1 MHVAWRLAPTT
12 DSAIIM
18 APATDRAH
26 SLTHPARVDG
36 KFLRVDG
43 RRFLVKGVAY
53 GTFAPDAT
61 GAQFPPAWRVDQD
74 FAQMAAAGLNTVR
87 VYTMPSRALLD
98 QAAEHGLRV
107 MIGMP
112 WAQHIAFLDD
122 QALTRQ
128 IRRET
133 VAHVRE
139 LSSHPAAL
147 MFAIGNEI
155 PPGIVRWHGA
165 ARIEAF
171 LRELYNETKSACPD
185 ALLTYVNYPP
195 TEFLDLEC
203 FDVCSFNVYLHRE
216 ENLRAYLGRL
226 QHLAGNKPLLLAEA
240 GADSIREG
248 REEQARVTAMH
259 LNAAFAEGA
268 CGAVAYSWTD
278 EWWRGGQ
285 TVDDWAFGLVDAD
298 RQPKPALTAVSEMFR
313 SAPFSQEARASWP
326 KVSVVI
332 CAYNAAD
339 TLEDCLTSVEQLTYP
354 NFEVII
360 VNDGS
365 RDATPEIAGRH
376 PGMRLISIPNGGL
389 SAARNVGIA
398 EATGEIVAYTDADV
412 RVDPDW
418 LTYLVQPM
426 LHSSVA
432 GVGGPNVVPPDDPFI
447 AQCVARSPGGPTHVM
462 LDDRIAEHIP
472 GCNMAFRRDAL
483 LAINGFNPIYL
494 RAGDDVD
501 LCWRLQAKG
510 YKLGFAPSALVWHHH
525 RATVKAY
532 WRQQVGYGE
541 GEAWL
546 EAHHPEKFAGKNV
559 IWRGHIYSPLPFVRS
574 LTGKRVNSGVW
585 GTAAFPSVYSTHSHP
600 FEFLPHS
607 AHWLAA
613 CSLLTLVGVAGL
625 WSDQLVAALALIGLG
640 ALGWGITLGRCAIF
654 GRASNLENIAALNPR
669 GLRLHRLPYRI
680 VIAWLHF
687 LQPLAQFHGRLR
699 GLWSPPRLVAPERAT
714 RLPWKAVAPSFGNAL
729 TAARLLLGG
738 ATERRFWSEAWTS
751 HDAVLTELTGTLR
764 AVRPARAVGVDDG
777 WRADWDVSTG
787 VGRWGWLE
795 MRGLIEEHS
804 SGRVLLRMGTRFRPT
819 KVGITLALALA
830 TVALVATKLGIA
842 LAWPSLSIACVLG
855 VIGIFVRTAWHTTSA
870 VSVAEQAI
878 ARVTAD
884 SGMIPLDVTPAGK
897 RPENLARK
905 LPRLQALQ
913 AMVVLAVA
921 ASAFA
926 GGTWTMRDAIDRA
939 ELAARP
945 PVKAPEP
952 APQVSMTDTG
962 GLAVATN
969 GDVFIADVRLGL
981 IRRVRPQ
988 GAPDAMPAENIL
1000 LERRKLPGAL
1010 VPFAGATDVTMA
1022 ANGDLLVADA
1032 RNNRICR
1039 IERATGKIITVAGT
1053 GAAGFDGDDKQA
1065 TQAAL
1070 NAPSAVAVARNGDLY
1085 IVDTLNHRV
1094 RIVEQATGLIKT
1106 IAGDGVKG
1114 DPVVTTTVASDDASD
1129 DSEPVEGGADADPGT
1144 DHPIA
1149 DAPAGN
1155 HVLADEID
1163 ADGVLIGDGGPA
1175 QAAHLSHPGD
1185 LAVAPNGDIY
1195 IADTGHNRV
1204 RRIDAST
1211 GIITTVA
1218 GDGSFG
1224 GHGDGGPATSAGL
1237 AGPAG
1242 LALVASGD
1250 RVTIYVADYFN
1261 GSVRVVDTQGAIST
1275 LGGAK
1280 RFTGPT
1286 RVAYHPSGWL
1296 YVVDASPNGVTAVVV
1311 SKPPRFRVAEGPRRI
1326 ASRKVT

>member
-1 MHVAWRLAPTT
+1 MA
-12 DSAIIM
+12 SAL
-18 APATDRAH
+18 DRAH
-26 SLTHPARVDG
+26 SVTHPLQGSVRVDG
-36 KFLRVDG
+36 KFLCVG
-43 RRFLVKGVAY
+43 EQRFLVKGVTY

-61 GAQFPPAWRVDQD
+61 GAQFPPAERVDQD
-74 FAQMAAAGLNTVR
+74 FAMMAAAGLNTVR
-87 VYTMPSRALLD
+87 VYTVPSRTLLD
-98 QAAEHGLRV
+98 SAAEHGLRV

-122 QALTRQ
+122 QTLTRQ
-128 IRRET
+128 IRQDT
-133 VAHVRE
+133 VARVRE

-147 MFAIGNEI
+147 LFAVGNEI

-165 ARIEAF
+165 ARIERF
-171 LRELYNETKSACPD
+171 LRELYNDAKSACPD

-216 ENLRAYLGRL
+216 ENLHAYLGRL

-248 REEQARVTAMH
+248 RDEQARVTAMH
-259 LNAAFAEGA
+259 LTTAFAEGA
-268 CGAVAYSWTD
+268 CGAVAYAWTD

-285 TVDDWAFGLVDAD
+285 VVDDWAFGLVDAE
-298 RQPKPALTAVSEMFR
+298 RQPKPALTAVSEVFR
-313 SAPFSQEARASWP
+313 AAPFSEVDRARWP

-339 TLEDCLTSVEQLTYP
+339 TLEDCLRSLEQLTYP

-365 RDATPEIAGRH
+365 HDATPDIARQH
-376 PGMRLISIPNGGL
+376 PWMRLISIPNGGL

-426 LHSSVA
+426 LHSTVA
-432 GVGGPNVVPPDDPFI
+432 GVGGPNVVPHDDPFV

-525 RATVKAY
+525 RSTVKAY

-541 GEAWL
+541 GEVWL
-546 EAHHPEKFAGKNV
+546 EAHHPEKFTGRNV

-574 LTGKRVNSGVW
+574 LKGKRVNSGVW
-585 GTAAFPSVYSTHSHP
+585 GTAPFPSVYSTHSRP
-600 FEFLPHS
+600 VEFLPHS

-613 CSLLTLVGVAGL
+613 SSLLAVVGAAGL
-625 WSDQLVAALALIGLG
+625 WTDQLVPGLTVLALGM
-640 ALGWGITLGRCAIF
+640 LGWTITIGRCLLF
-654 GRASNLENIAALNPR
+654 GRASNLEHISALNPR
-669 GLRLHRLPYRI
+669 GSRLERWPYRAT
-680 VIAWLHF
+680 IAWLHF

-699 GLWSPPRLVAPERAT
+699 GMWSPPQFVVPERAT
-714 RLPWKAVAPSFGNAL
+714 RLPWKAVAPSFGSAW

-787 VGRWGWLE
+787 VGRWAWLD
-795 MRGLIEEHS
+795 MRALIEEHA
-804 SGRVLLRMGTRFRPT
+804 SGRVLLRMGTRLRPT
-819 KVGITLALALA
+819 KVGITLALVFA
-830 TVALVATKLGIA
+830 TLALVATKLGIA
-842 LAWPSLSIACVLG
+842 LQWPSLSVVFVLG
-855 VIGIFVRTAWHTTSA
+855 VIAIFARAAWHMTSA

-878 ARVTAD
+878 SRVTAG
-884 SGMIPLDVTPAGK
+884 SGMIPLGVTSVAG
-897 RPENLARK
+897 RPVKAVRR

-913 AMVVLAVA
+913 ATVVLAVA

-926 GGTWTMRDAIDRA
+926 GGTWTISDVIDRA
-939 ELAARP
+939 ELAAQP
-945 PVKAPEP
+945 PVKPAEP
-952 APQVSMTDTG
+952 APRISVTG

-969 GDVFIADVRLGL
+969 GDVFVADVRLGL

-988 GAPDAMPAENIL
+988 SPLDAVPAKNIL
-1000 LERRKLPGAL
+1000 LETRKLPGAL
-1010 VPFAGATDVTMA
+1010 VPFSGATDVAMA

-1032 RNNRICR
+1032 SNNRICR
-1039 IERATGKIITVAGT
+1039 IERVTGKILTVAGT

-1070 NAPSAVAVARNGDLY
+1070 NGPSAVAVARNGDLY

-1094 RIVEQATGLIKT
+1094 RVVEQATGLIKT
-1106 IAGDGVKG
+1106 VAGDGL
-1114 DPVVTTTVASDDASD
+1114 P
-1129 DSEPVEGGADADPGT
+1129 ADNWIQDGIVGT
-1144 DHPIA
+1144 A
-1149 DAPAGN
+1149 
-1155 HVLADEID
+1155 E
-1163 ADGVLIGDGGPA
+1163 LIGDGGPA
-1175 QAAHLSHPGD
+1175 LTAHLSHPGD
-1185 LAVAPNGDIY
+1185 VAIAPNGDLY
-1195 IADTGHNRV
+1195 IADTGHNRI
-1204 RRIDAST
+1204 RRITLAS
-1211 GIITTVA
+1211 GVITTVA

-1224 GHGDGGPATSAGL
+1224 GHGDGGLATEAGL

-1242 LALVASGD
+1242 LALVPSGE
-1250 RVTIYVADYFN
+1250 RVTIYVADSFN
-1261 GSVRVVDTQGAIST
+1261 GSVRVVNGHGMIST
-1275 LGGAK
+1275 IGGAK
-1280 RFTGPT
+1280 RFTTPT
-1286 RVAYHPSGWL
+1286 RVAYHPAGWL
-1296 YVVDASPNGVTAVVV
+1296 YVVDASPNGVTALSV
-1311 SKPPRFRVAEGPRRI
+1311 SKPPRYRLAEAPRRI

>member
-1 MHVAWRLAPTT
+1 MASAP
-12 DSAIIM
+12 
-18 APATDRAH
+18 DRAH
-26 SLTHPARVDG
+26 VVTHPLRGPARVDG
-36 KFLRVDG
+36 KFLRADG
-43 RRFLVKGVAY
+43 QRFLVKGVTY

-61 GAQFPPAWRVDQD
+61 GAQFPPAERVDQD
-74 FAQMAAAGLNTVR
+74 FGMMAAAGFNTVR
-87 VYTMPSRALLD
+87 VYTVPSPSLLD
-98 QAAEHGLRV
+98 QAADHGLRV

-122 QALTRQ
+122 PALTRQ
-128 IRRET
+128 IRQDT
-133 VAHVRE
+133 VARVRE
-139 LSSHPAAL
+139 LSPHPAAL
-147 MFAIGNEI
+147 LFAVGNEI

-165 ARIEAF
+165 ERIERF

-195 TEFLDLEC
+195 TEFLDLEF

-248 REEQARVTAMH
+248 QDEQARVTAMH
-259 LNAAFAEGA
+259 LDTAFAEGA
-268 CGAVAYSWTD
+268 CGAVAYAWTD

-285 TVDDWAFGLVDAD
+285 VVDDWAFGLVDAD
-298 RQPKPALTAVSEMFR
+298 RQPKPALAAVSAAFQA
-313 SAPFSQEARASWP
+313 APFSEAERASWP

-339 TLEDCLTSVEQLTYP
+339 TLGDCLASIEQLTYP

-365 RDATPEIAGRH
+365 RDATPEIARQY
-376 PGMRLISIPNGGL
+376 PWMRLITIPNGGL

-426 LHSSVA
+426 LHSTVA
-432 GVGGPNVVPPDDPFI
+432 GVGGPNVVPHDDPFV

-525 RATVKAY
+525 RASVKAY

-546 EAHHPEKFAGKNV
+546 EAHHPEKFAGRNV

-574 LTGKRVNSGVW
+574 LKGKRVNSGVW
-585 GTAAFPSVYSTHSHP
+585 GTAPFPSVYSTHSHP
-600 FEFLPHS
+600 VEFLPHT

-613 CSLLTLVGVAGL
+613 SSLLAIVGVAGL
-625 WSDQLVAALALIGLG
+625 GTEQFVPGLLVLALGV
-640 ALGWGITLGRCAIF
+640 LGWAVTIGRCLMF
-654 GRASNLENIAALNPR
+654 GRKSNLENIDGLNPR
-669 GLRLHRLPYRI
+669 GVRLARLPYRLT
-680 VIAWLHF
+680 IAWLHF
-687 LQPLAQFHGRLR
+687 VQPLAQFHGRLR
-699 GLWSPPRLVAPERAT
+699 GIWSPPHYVAPERAT
-714 RLPWKAVAPSFGNAL
+714 RLPWKAVAPSFGSAL
-729 TAARLLLGG
+729 TATRLLLGG

-764 AVRPARAVGVDDG
+764 AVRPARAVSVDDG
-777 WRADWDVSTG
+777 WRADWDVATG
-787 VGRWGWLE
+787 IGRWAWLD
-795 MRGLIEEHS
+795 MRALIEEHA
-804 SGRVLLRMGTRFRPT
+804 SGRVLLRMGTRLRPT
-819 KVGITLALALA
+819 KVGIALAIAFAAL
-830 TVALVATKLGIA
+830 ALVATKLGMA
-842 LAWPSLSIACVLG
+842 LEWPSLSVVVVTM
-855 VIGIFVRTAWHTTSA
+855 VIGIFARVAWHMTTA

-878 ARVTAD
+878 SRVTAG
-884 SGMIPLDVTPAGK
+884 SGMIPLGVTAVAG
-897 RPENLARK
+897 RPVKAVRR

-913 AMVVLAVA
+913 ATVVLAVA

-926 GGTWTMRDAIDRA
+926 GGTWTISDVIDRA
-939 ELAARP
+939 EMAAQ
-945 PVKAPEP
+945 PVSKAIEP
-952 APQVSMTDTG
+952 APRVPPTG
-962 GLAVATN
+962 GLAIATN
-969 GDVFIADVRLGL
+969 GDLFVADVRQGL

-988 GAPDAMPAENIL
+988 SPLDAVPAKNLL
-1000 LERRKLPGAL
+1000 LETRKLPGAL
-1010 VPFAGATDVTMA
+1010 VPFSGATDVAMA

-1032 RNNRICR
+1032 QNNRICR
-1039 IERATGKIITVAGT
+1039 IERATGKILTVAGT

-1070 NAPSAVAVARNGDLY
+1070 NGPSAVAVGRNGDLY
-1085 IVDTLNHRV
+1085 IVDTQNHRV
-1094 RIVEQATGLIKT
+1094 RVVEQATGLIKT
-1106 IAGDGVKG
+1106 IAGDGVPADNLVQEG
-1114 DPVVTTTVASDDASD
+1114 IVGT
-1129 DSEPVEGGADADPGT
+1129 SE
-1144 DHPIA
+1144 
-1149 DAPAGN
+1149 
-1155 HVLADEID
+1155 
-1163 ADGVLIGDGGPA
+1163 LIGDGGPA
-1175 QAAHLSHPGD
+1175 RLAHLSHPGD
-1185 LAVAPNGDIY
+1185 LAVAPNGDLY
-1195 IADTGHNRV
+1195 VADTGHNRI
-1204 RRIDAST
+1204 RRIAAGT
-1211 GIITTVA
+1211 GVITTVA

-1224 GHGDGGPATSAGL
+1224 GHGDGGPAIEAGL
-1237 AGPAG
+1237 AAPAG
-1242 LALVASGD
+1242 LALAPTGD
-1250 RVTIYVADYFN
+1250 RLTIYVADSFN
-1261 GSVRVVDTQGAIST
+1261 GSVRAVSGQGVIST
-1275 LGGAK
+1275 IGGAK
-1280 RFTGPT
+1280 RFTEPT
-1286 RVAYHPSGWL
+1286 RVAYHPAGWL
-1296 YVVDASPNGVTAVVV
+1296 YVVDASPNGVTALSI
-1311 SKPPRFRVAEGPRRI
+1311 SKPPRYRLAEAPRRI